1 MTKER
6 GELNPQRNTSSEK
19 HTSERAHFR
28 LLPAP
33 LLRPFPL
40 IYVLIVI
47 YLLGCG
53 NKSIRKNEIRTITSE
68 IVAAAQ
74 KTTQRKSEIAIR
86 PEIQPADAGANR
98 APADDVYVTL
108 SDASQANGLRQAL
121 DEIAHRHT
129 LSVSETNSG
138 SIQRLDFSFK
148 GTRTHTVHVVT
159 PVAARAHPSV
169 PQGGIKSGPRLA
181 IILDDM
187 GYDRAAADAAFAL
200 QFPITLSVIPHLPHS
215 AEVAEEAY
223 RRGDQV
229 LLHLPME
236 AEAGETKAE
245 AIELR
250 VGMKADQVERDLNS
264 MLETVPHAAGV
275 NNHQGSRATADATLM
290 AELMPALRR
299 RGLFFIDSRTT
310 AATVAYDAAERA
322 GVRSASR
329 KVFLDD
335 TTNRD
340 AILSQIDLA
349 ARDAT
354 RDGFAIAI
362 GHPHPATIA
371 ALVEAAPRIEASGV
385 SFVFVSQVVQ

>member
-1 MTKER
+1 
-6 GELNPQRNTSSEK
+6 
-19 HTSERAHFR
+19 
-28 LLPAP
+28 
-33 LLRPFPL
+33 
-40 IYVLIVI
+40 
-47 YLLGCG
+47 
-53 NKSIRKNEIRTITSE
+53 
-68 IVAAAQ
+68 
-74 KTTQRKSEIAIR
+74 
-86 PEIQPADAGANR
+86 
-98 APADDVYVTL
+98 
-108 SDASQANGLRQAL
+108 
-121 DEIAHRHT
+121 
-129 LSVSETNSG
+129 
-138 SIQRLDFSFK
+138 
-148 GTRTHTVHVVT
+148 
-159 PVAARAHPSV
+159 
-169 PQGGIKSGPRLA
+169 
-181 IILDDM
+181 M

-236 AEAGETKAE
+236 AEAGEKAE
-245 AIELR
+245 PIELR
-250 VGMKADQVERDLNS
+250 VGMKADQVERDLDS

-275 NNHQGSRATADATLM
+275 NNHQGSRATADAKLM
-290 AELMPALRR
+290 GELMPALRR
-299 RGLFFIDSRTT
+299 RGLFFVDSRTT

-335 TTNRD
+335 MTNRE

-371 ALVEAAPRIEASGV
+371 ALVEAVPRLEASGV
-385 SFVFVSQVVQ
+385 RFVFVSQVSTVS

>member
-1 MTKER
+1 MRTR
-6 GELNPQRNTSSEK
+6 GELTPPLQTSPTCNPDK
-19 HTSERAHFR
+19 PLYLFAIP
-28 LLPAP
+28 PAK
-33 LLRPFPL
+33 LFLF
-40 IYVLIVI
+40 IYVLAVVWLI
-47 YLLGCG
+47 GCG
-53 NKSIRKNEIRTITSE
+53 EKSIKKNEIRGITGE

-86 PEIQPADAGANR
+86 PEVQPSEAGATH
-98 APADDVYVTL
+98 PSADDVYVTL
-108 SDASQANGLRQAL
+108 RDTSQAEALKQAL
-121 DEIAHRHT
+121 DTIARRHK
-129 LSVSETNSG
+129 LSISETDSD
-138 SIQRLDFSFK
+138 SVMRLDFSFK

-159 PVAARAHPSV
+159 SMIARSSAPALQAGSE
-169 PQGGIKSGPRLA
+169 SGPKLA

-187 GYDRAAADAAFAL
+187 GYDRAAADAAL
-200 QFPITLSVIPHLPHS
+200 TLSFPITLSVIPHLPLS

-236 AEAGETKAE
+236 AGADQAKAE
-245 AIELR
+245 PIELR
-250 VGMKADQVERDLNS
+250 VGMNAEQVERDLDG

-290 AELMPALRR
+290 AELMPALRE

-310 AATVAYDAAERA
+310 AATVARDTAERS

-335 TTNRD
+335 MPKRD
-340 AILSQIDLA
+340 AILAQLDLA

-362 GHPHPATIA
+362 GHPHPETIA
-371 ALVEAAPRIEASGV
+371 ALVEAAPRLEARGV
-385 SFVFVSQVVQ
+385 RFVFVSDVVR

>member
-1 MTKER
+1 VTKER
-6 GELNPQRNTSSEK
+6 GELNPQRSTSPEK
-19 HTSERAHFR
+19 HSTEEPRFR
-28 LLPAP
+28 ILRAP
-33 LLRPFPL
+33 LLRPTSL
-40 IYVLIVI
+40 IYLLTVTF
-47 YLLGCG
+47 LLGCG
-53 NKSIRKNEIRTITSE
+53 EKSIRKNEVRAITSE

-86 PEIQPADAGANR
+86 PEVQPAGAGANR
-98 APADDVYVTL
+98 VSADDVYVTL
-108 SDASQANGLRQAL
+108 SDASQADGLRQAL
-121 DEIAHRHT
+121 DEIAHRHA

-138 SIQRLDFSFK
+138 SVQRLDFSFK
-148 GTRTHTVHVVT
+148 GARTHTVHIVT
-159 PVAARAHPSV
+159 PVVARVHP
-169 PQGGIKSGPRLA
+169 PAIQDGIKSGPKLA

-187 GYDRAAADAAFAL
+187 GYDRSAADAAFAL

-245 AIELR
+245 PIELR
-250 VGMKADQVERDLNS
+250 VGMKADQVERDLDS

-275 NNHQGSRATADATLM
+275 NNHQGSRATADAKLM
-290 AELMPALRR
+290 GELMPALRR
-299 RGLFFIDSRTT
+299 RGLFFVDSRTT

-335 TTNRD
+335 TANRD
-340 AILSQIDLA
+340 AILSQLDLA

-371 ALVEAAPRIEASGV
+371 ALVEAAPRLEASGV
-385 SFVFVSQVVQ
+385 SFVFVSEIVH

>member
-1 MTKER
+1 MRPR
-6 GELNPQRNTSSEK
+6 GDLAPQLQSSPTCNPEK
-19 HTSERAHFR
+19 
-28 LLPAP
+28 
-33 LLRPFPL
+33 PF
-40 IYVLIVI
+40 
-47 YLLGCG
+47 YLLKIPSLKVFPFICVLVVVCLIGCG
-53 NKSIRKNEIRTITSE
+53 EKFIDKREIRGITGE

-86 PEIQPADAGANR
+86 PEVQPSEGGA
-98 APADDVYVTL
+98 AHPSVDDIYVTL
-108 SDASQANGLRQAL
+108 RDTSQADAL
-121 DEIAHRHT
+121 KQVLDAIARRHK
-129 LSVSETNSG
+129 LSISETNSN
-138 SIQRLDFSFK
+138 SVMRLDFSFK

-159 PVAARAHPSV
+159 SMIARSPAPAL
-169 PQGGIKSGPRLA
+169 QGGSEPGPKLA

-187 GYDRAAADAAFAL
+187 GYDRAAADAALAL
-200 QFPITLSVIPHLPHS
+200 SFPITLSVIPHLPLS

-236 AEAGETKAE
+236 AEADQAKAE
-245 AIELR
+245 PIELR
-250 VGMKADQVERDLNS
+250 VGMKADQVERDLDG

-310 AATVAYDAAERA
+310 AATVAHDTAEKA

-335 TTNRD
+335 TPRRD
-340 AILSQIDLA
+340 AILAQLDLA
-349 ARDAT
+349 ARDAA

-362 GHPHPATIA
+362 GHPHPETIA
-371 ALVEAAPRIEASGV
+371 ALMEAAPRLEARGV
-385 SFVFVSQVVQ
+385 RFVFVSDVVR

>member
-1 MTKER
+1 MKQR
-6 GELNPQRNTSSEK
+6 GELNPQRSTSSEK
-19 HTSERAHFR
+19 DSTEEPQSRILR
-28 LLPAP
+28 AP
-33 LLRPFPL
+33 LLRPSSF
-40 IYVLIVI
+40 IYVLIVTF
-47 YLLGCG
+47 LFGCG
-53 NKSIRKNEIRTITSE
+53 EKSIRKNEIRTITSE

-86 PEIQPADAGANR
+86 PEVQPAGAGSNR
-98 APADDVYVTL
+98 ASADDVYVTL
-108 SDASQANGLRQAL
+108 SNASQADGLRQAL

-138 SIQRLDFSFK
+138 SVQRLDFSFK
-148 GTRTHTVHVVT
+148 GTRTHTVHIVT
-159 PVAARAHPSV
+159 PVVARVHP
-169 PQGGIKSGPRLA
+169 PITRDGIKSGPKLA

-187 GYDRAAADAAFAL
+187 GYDRSAADAAFAL
-200 QFPITLSVIPHLPHS
+200 QFPITLSVIPHLPLS

-236 AEAGETKAE
+236 AEAGEKAE
-245 AIELR
+245 PIELR
-250 VGMKADQVERDLNS
+250 VGMKTDQVERDLDG

-310 AATVAYDAAERA
+310 AATVAHDTAEKA

-335 TTNRD
+335 MPKRD
-340 AILSQIDLA
+340 AILAQLDLA
-349 ARDAT
+349 ARDAA

-362 GHPHPATIA
+362 GHPHPETLA
-371 ALVEAAPRIEASGV
+371 ALVEAAPRLEARGV
-385 SFVFVSQVVQ
+385 RFVFVSQVVQ

>member
-1 MTKER
+1 VTKER
-6 GELNPQRNTSSEK
+6 GELNPRRNNNSEK
-19 HTSERAHFR
+19 HSREKPHLSFF
-28 LLPAP
+28 PAP
-33 LLRPFPL
+33 LPRTFSL
-40 IYVLIVI
+40 IYVLILI

-53 NKSIRKNEIRTITSE
+53 DKSIRKNEIRTITSE

-74 KTTQRKSEIAIR
+74 KTTQRKSEIAIQ
-86 PEIQPADAGANR
+86 PEVQLADAGSNR
-98 APADDVYVTL
+98 VSADDVYVTL
-108 SDASQANGLRQAL
+108 SDASRADGLRHAL

-138 SIQRLDFSFK
+138 SVQRLDFFFK
-148 GTRTHTVHVVT
+148 GTRTHTVHVVM
-159 PVAARAHPSV
+159 PVVARSHAPVS
-169 PQGGIKSGPRLA
+169 QNGIKAGPKLA

-236 AEAGETKAE
+236 AEAGEKAE
-245 AIELR
+245 PIELR
-250 VGMKADQVERDLNS
+250 VGMKADQVERDLDS

-275 NNHQGSRATADATLM
+275 NNHQGSRATADAKLM
-290 AELMPALRR
+290 GELMPALRR
-299 RGLFFIDSRTT
+299 RGLFFVDSRTT

-371 ALVEAAPRIEASGV
+371 ALVEAAPRLEASGV
-385 SFVFVSQVVQ
+385 RLVFVSQVVQ

>member
-1 MTKER
+1 VTKER
-6 GELNPQRNTSSEK
+6 GELNPQRNTSYEK
-19 HTSERAHFR
+19 HSSEEPHLRF
-28 LLPAP
+28 LPTP
-33 LLRPFPL
+33 LLRAFPL
-40 IYVLIVI
+40 VCLLIAI
-47 YLLGCG
+47 CLLGCG
-53 NKSIRKNEIRTITSE
+53 DKSIRKNEIRTITSE

-86 PEIQPADAGANR
+86 PEVQSADAGANR
-98 APADDVYVTL
+98 SPADDVYVTL
-108 SDASQANGLRQAL
+108 TDASQADSLKQAL

-129 LSVSETNSG
+129 LSVSATNSD
-138 SIQRLDFSFK
+138 SVQRFDFFFN

-159 PVAARAHPSV
+159 PVAARAHQPVPLDSV
-169 PQGGIKSGPRLA
+169 KSGPKLA

-236 AEAGETKAE
+236 AEAGEKAE
-245 AIELR
+245 PIELR
-250 VGMKADQVERDLNS
+250 VGMKADQVERDLDG

-275 NNHQGSRATADATLM
+275 NNHQGSRATADAKLM
-290 AELMPALRR
+290 GELMPALRR
-299 RGLFFIDSRTT
+299 RGLFFVDSRTT

-335 TTNRD
+335 MTNRD

-371 ALVEAAPRIEASGV
+371 ALVEAVPRLEASGMR
-385 SFVFVSQVVQ
+385 FVFVSQVVQ

>member
-6 GELNPQRNTSSEK
+6 GELNPQRNTSSERRC
-19 HTSERAHFR
+19 TEEPQVRILR
-28 LLPAP
+28 AP

-40 IYVLIVI
+40 IYVLIVAF
-47 YLLGCG
+47 LFGCG
-53 NKSIRKNEIRTITSE
+53 EKSIRKNEIRVITSE

-74 KTTQRKSEIAIR
+74 KSTQRKSEIAIR
-86 PEIQPADAGANR
+86 PEVQPADAGANR

-108 SDASQANGLRQAL
+108 NDASQADGLRQAL

-138 SIQRLDFSFK
+138 GVQRLDFFFK

-159 PVAARAHPSV
+159 PVAARAHLPV
-169 PQGGIKSGPRLA
+169 RQDDIKSGPKLA

-200 QFPITLSVIPHLPHS
+200 QFPITLSVIPHLPLS

-223 RRGDQV
+223 RHGDQV

-236 AEAGETKAE
+236 AEAGEKAE
-245 AIELR
+245 PIELR
-250 VGMKADQVERDLNS
+250 VGMKADQVERDLDS

-275 NNHQGSRATADATLM
+275 NNHQGSRATADAKLM
-290 AELMPALRR
+290 GELMPALRR
-299 RGLFFIDSRTT
+299 RGLFFVDSRTT

-371 ALVEAAPRIEASGV
+371 ALVEAVPRLEASGV
-385 SFVFVSQVVQ
+385 RLVFVSQVVQ

>member
-1 MTKER
+1 MIER
-6 GELNPQRNTSSEK
+6 GELNPQRNASSKK
-19 HTSERAHFR
+19 HSSKKPHLRFFPG
-28 LLPAP
+28 L

-47 YLLGCG
+47 YLLGCSE
-53 NKSIRKNEIRTITSE
+53 KTIRKNEIRTITGE

-86 PEIQPADAGANR
+86 PEVQPAAAGANQVS
-98 APADDVYVTL
+98 ADDVYVTL
-108 SDASQANGLRQAL
+108 SDPSQADGLREAL
-121 DEIAHRHT
+121 DEIAHRHA
-129 LSVSETNSG
+129 LSVSETNTG
-138 SIQRLDFSFK
+138 SVQRLDFSFK
-148 GTRTHTVHVVT
+148 GTRTHTVHIVT
-159 PVAARAHPSV
+159 PVVGRVHPAATQDGV
-169 PQGGIKSGPRLA
+169 KSGPKLA

-236 AEAGETKAE
+236 AEAGEKKAE
-245 AIELR
+245 PIELR
-250 VGMKADQVERDLNS
+250 VGMKADQVERDLDS

-275 NNHQGSRATADATLM
+275 NNHQGSRATADAKLM

-299 RGLFFIDSRTT
+299 RGLFFVDSRTT

-371 ALVEAAPRIEASGV
+371 ALREVGPELESRGIQ
-385 SFVFVSQVVQ
+385 FVFVSDVVR

>member
-1 MTKER
+1 MKER
-6 GELNPQRNTSSEK
+6 GELNPQRNNSSEK
-19 HTSERAHFR
+19 HSSEKPHLRFLSA
-28 LLPAP
+28 

-40 IYVLIVI
+40 IYAFVVI
-47 YLLGCG
+47 CLLGCG
-53 NKSIRKNEIRTITSE
+53 DKSIRKNEIRTITGE

-86 PEIQPADAGANR
+86 PEAQSADVGANR
-98 APADDVYVTL
+98 TPADDVYVTL
-108 SDASQANGLRQAL
+108 SDASQADGLRQAL
-121 DEIAHRHT
+121 DEIADRHT

-138 SIQRLDFSFK
+138 SVQRLDFFFK
-148 GTRTHTVHVVT
+148 GTRTHTVHVVM
-159 PVAARAHPSV
+159 PVVARAHAPVS
-169 PQGGIKSGPRLA
+169 QNGIKSGPKLA

-236 AEAGETKAE
+236 AEAGEKAE
-245 AIELR
+245 PIELR
-250 VGMKADQVERDLNS
+250 VGMKADQVERDLDS

-275 NNHQGSRATADATLM
+275 NNHQGSRATADAKLM
-290 AELMPALRR
+290 GELMPALRR
-299 RGLFFIDSRTT
+299 RGLFFVDSRTT

-371 ALVEAAPRIEASGV
+371 ALVEAAPRLEASGV
-385 SFVFVSQVVQ
+385 RLVFVSQVVQ

>member
-1 MTKER
+1 MKQR

-19 HTSERAHFR
+19 DSTEEPRFR
-28 LLPAP
+28 ILRAP
-33 LLRPFPL
+33 LLRPTSL
-40 IYVLIVI
+40 IYVLTVTF
-47 YLLGCG
+47 LLGCG
-53 NKSIRKNEIRTITSE
+53 EKSIRKNEIRTITSD

-86 PEIQPADAGANR
+86 PEVQSANAGANR
-98 APADDVYVTL
+98 DPADDVYITL
-108 SDASQANGLRQAL
+108 TDASQADGLRQAL
-121 DEIAHRHT
+121 DEIALRHT

-138 SIQRLDFSFK
+138 SVQRLDFSFK
-148 GTRTHTVHVVT
+148 GTRTHTVHIVT
-159 PVAARAHPSV
+159 PVVARVHP
-169 PQGGIKSGPRLA
+169 PITQDGIKSGPKLA

-187 GYDRAAADAAFAL
+187 GYDRSAADAAFAL
-200 QFPITLSVIPHLPHS
+200 QFPITLSVIPHLPLS

-236 AEAGETKAE
+236 AEAGEKAE
-245 AIELR
+245 PIELR
-250 VGMKADQVERDLNS
+250 VGMKTDQVERDLDA

-310 AATVAYDAAERA
+310 AATVAHDTAEKA

-335 TTNRD
+335 MPKRD
-340 AILSQIDLA
+340 AILAQLDLA
-349 ARDAT
+349 ARDAA

-362 GHPHPATIA
+362 GHPHPETLA
-371 ALVEAAPRIEASGV
+371 ALVEAAPRLEARGV
-385 SFVFVSQVVQ
+385 RFVFVSQVVQ

>member
-1 MTKER
+1 VTKER
-6 GELNPQRNTSSEK
+6 GELNPQRSTSSEK
-19 HTSERAHFR
+19 HTSEEPRFR
-28 LLPAP
+28 ILRAP
-33 LLRPFPL
+33 LLRRSSL
-40 IYVLIVI
+40 IYVLTVTF
-47 YLLGCG
+47 LLGCG
-53 NKSIRKNEIRTITSE
+53 EKSIRKNEVRAITSE

-86 PEIQPADAGANR
+86 PEVQPAGGGANR
-98 APADDVYVTL
+98 VSADDVYVTL
-108 SDASQANGLRQAL
+108 SDASQADGLRQAL
-121 DEIAHRHT
+121 DEIAHRHA

-138 SIQRLDFSFK
+138 SVQRLDFSFK
-148 GTRTHTVHVVT
+148 GARTHTVHIVT
-159 PVAARAHPSV
+159 PVVARVHTPTN
-169 PQGGIKSGPRLA
+169 QDGIKSGPKLA

-187 GYDRAAADAAFAL
+187 GYDRSAADAAFAL

-245 AIELR
+245 PIELR
-250 VGMKADQVERDLNS
+250 VGMKADQVERDLDS

-275 NNHQGSRATADATLM
+275 NNHQGSRATADAKLM
-290 AELMPALRR
+290 GELMPALRR
-299 RGLFFIDSRTT
+299 RGLFFVDSRTT

-335 TTNRD
+335 TANRD
-340 AILSQIDLA
+340 VILSQIDLA

-385 SFVFVSQVVQ
+385 RFVFVSQVVQ

>member
-19 HTSERAHFR
+19 HTTEEPRFR
-28 LLPAP
+28 ILRAP
-33 LLRPFPL
+33 LLRPSSL
-40 IYVLIVI
+40 IYVLTVTC
-47 YLLGCG
+47 LLGCG
-53 NKSIRKNEIRTITSE
+53 EKSIRKNEVRAITSE

-86 PEIQPADAGANR
+86 PEVQPAGGGANR
-98 APADDVYVTL
+98 VSADDVYVTL
-108 SDASQANGLRQAL
+108 SDASQADGLRQAL
-121 DEIAHRHT
+121 DEIAHRHA

-138 SIQRLDFSFK
+138 SVQRLDFSFK
-148 GTRTHTVHVVT
+148 GARTHTVHIVT
-159 PVAARAHPSV
+159 PVVARVHTPTN
-169 PQGGIKSGPRLA
+169 QDGMKSGPKLA

-187 GYDRAAADAAFAL
+187 GYDRSAADAAFAL
-200 QFPITLSVIPHLPHS
+200 QFPITLSVIPHLPRS

-245 AIELR
+245 PIELR
-250 VGMKADQVERDLNS
+250 VGMKADQVERDLDS

-275 NNHQGSRATADATLM
+275 NNHQGSRATADAKLM
-290 AELMPALRR
+290 GELMPALRR
-299 RGLFFIDSRTT
+299 RGLFFVDSRTT
-310 AATVAYDAAERA
+310 AATVAYDAAARA

-335 TTNRD
+335 TANRD

-385 SFVFVSQVVQ
+385 TFVFVSQVVQ

>member
-1 MTKER
+1 VA
-6 GELNPQRNTSSEK
+6 GLYP
-19 HTSERAHFR
+19 
-28 LLPAP
+28 
-33 LLRPFPL
+33 
-40 IYVLIVI
+40 
-47 YLLGCG
+47 
-53 NKSIRKNEIRTITSE
+53 NKREALEMS
-68 IVAAAQ
+68 AQ
-74 KTTQRKSEIAIR
+74 VHL
-86 PEIQPADAGANR
+86 

-108 SDASQANGLRQAL
+108 SDASQADGLRQAL

-129 LSVSETNSG
+129 LSVSETNTG
-138 SIQRLDFSFK
+138 SVQRLDFSFR
-148 GTRTHTVHVVT
+148 GTRTHTVPIVT
-159 PVAARAHPSV
+159 PVVARVHPLIT
-169 PQGGIKSGPRLA
+169 QDGIKSGPKLA

-187 GYDRAAADAAFAL
+187 GYDRSAADAAFAL

-223 RRGDQV
+223 RGGDQV
-229 LLHLPME
+229 LLHLPTE

-245 AIELR
+245 PIELR
-250 VGMKADQVERDLNS
+250 VGMKADQVERDLDS

-275 NNHQGSRATADATLM
+275 NNHQSSRATADAKLM
-290 AELMPALRR
+290 GELMLALRR
-299 RGLFFIDSRTT
+299 RGLFFVDSRTT

-354 RDGFAIAI
+354 RDGFAVAI

-371 ALVEAAPRIEASGV
+371 ALVEAVPRLEASGV
-385 SFVFVSQVVQ
+385 RLVFVSQVVH

>member
-19 HTSERAHFR
+19 HSSEKPHLSF
-28 LLPAP
+28 LPGP

-40 IYVLIVI
+40 VYLLIVI
-47 YLLGCG
+47 CVLGCG
-53 NKSIRKNEIRTITSE
+53 DKSIRKNEIRTITGE

-86 PEIQPADAGANR
+86 PEVQPADAGSNR
-98 APADDVYVTL
+98 ASADDVYVTL
-108 SDASQANGLRQAL
+108 SDASQGDGLRQAL

-129 LSVSETNSG
+129 LLISETNADSV
-138 SIQRLDFSFK
+138 QRFDFFSN
-148 GTRTHTVHVVT
+148 GTRTHTVHIVT
-159 PVAARAHPSV
+159 PVAAGTQQPV
-169 PQGGIKSGPRLA
+169 PLDGIKSGPKLA

-236 AEAGETKAE
+236 AEAGEKAE
-245 AIELR
+245 PIELR
-250 VGMKADQVERDLNS
+250 VGMKADQVEHDLDG

-275 NNHQGSRATADATLM
+275 NNHQGSRATADAKLM
-290 AELMPALRR
+290 GELMPALRR
-299 RGLFFIDSRTT
+299 RGLFFVDSRTT

-335 TTNRD
+335 MTNRE

-385 SFVFVSQVVQ
+385 RFVFVSQVIQ

>member
-6 GELNPQRNTSSEK
+6 GELNPQRSTSSEK
-19 HTSERAHFR
+19 HTSEEPRFR
-28 LLPAP
+28 ILRAP
-33 LLRPFPL
+33 LLRRSSL
-40 IYVLIVI
+40 IYVLTVTC
-47 YLLGCG
+47 LLGCG
-53 NKSIRKNEIRTITSE
+53 EKSIRKNEVRAITSE
-68 IVAAAQ
+68 IVTAAQ

-86 PEIQPADAGANR
+86 PEVQPAGGGANR
-98 APADDVYVTL
+98 VSADDVYVTL
-108 SDASQANGLRQAL
+108 SDASQADGLRQAL
-121 DEIAHRHT
+121 DEIAHRHA

-138 SIQRLDFSFK
+138 SVQRLDFSFK
-148 GTRTHTVHVVT
+148 GARTHTVHIVT
-159 PVAARAHPSV
+159 PVVARVHTPTN
-169 PQGGIKSGPRLA
+169 QDGIKSGPKLA

-187 GYDRAAADAAFAL
+187 GYDRSAADAAFAL

-245 AIELR
+245 PIELR
-250 VGMKADQVERDLNS
+250 VGMKADQVERDLDS

-275 NNHQGSRATADATLM
+275 NNHQGSRATADAKLM
-290 AELMPALRR
+290 GELMPALRR
-299 RGLFFIDSRTT
+299 RGLFFVDSRTT

-335 TTNRD
+335 TANRD
-340 AILSQIDLA
+340 VILSQIDLA

-385 SFVFVSQVVQ
+385 RFVFVSQVVQ

>member
-1 MTKER
+1 MIER

-19 HTSERAHFR
+19 RSGEKTELRY
-28 LLPAP
+28 LPAL
-33 LLRPFPL
+33 LLRPSLL
-40 IYVLIVI
+40 IYVFIVAF
-47 YLLGCG
+47 LLGCG
-53 NKSIRKNEIRTITSE
+53 EKSIRKNEIRTITSE

-86 PEIQPADAGANR
+86 PEVQPADAGTNR
-98 APADDVYVTL
+98 VPADDVYVTL
-108 SDASQANGLRQAL
+108 SDASQADELRQAL

-138 SIQRLDFSFK
+138 SVQRLDFSFK
-148 GTRTHTVHVVT
+148 GTHTHTVHIVT
-159 PVAARAHPSV
+159 PVVARVHPPV
-169 PQGGIKSGPRLA
+169 PENGIKSGPKLA

-187 GYDRAAADAAFAL
+187 GYDRSAADAAFAL

-236 AEAGETKAE
+236 AEAGEKAE
-245 AIELR
+245 PIELR
-250 VGMKADQVERDLNS
+250 VGMKADQVERDLDS

-275 NNHQGSRATADATLM
+275 NNHQGSRATADAKLM
-290 AELMPALRR
+290 GELMPALRR
-299 RGLFFIDSRTT
+299 RGLFFVDSRTT

-362 GHPHPATIA
+362 GHPHSATIA
-371 ALVEAAPRIEASGV
+371 ALVEAAPRLEASGV
-385 SFVFVSQVVQ
+385 RLVFVSQVVQ

>member
-6 GELNPQRNTSSEK
+6 GELNPQRNSSSEK
-19 HTSERAHFR
+19 HSTEEPRFR
-28 LLPAP
+28 ILRAP
-33 LLRPFPL
+33 LLRPSSL
-40 IYVLIVI
+40 IYVLTVTC
-47 YLLGCG
+47 LLGCG
-53 NKSIRKNEIRTITSE
+53 EKSIRKNEVRAITSE

-86 PEIQPADAGANR
+86 PEVQPAGAGANR
-98 APADDVYVTL
+98 VSADDVYVTL
-108 SDASQANGLRQAL
+108 SDASQADGLRQAL

-129 LSVSETNSG
+129 LLVSETNSG
-138 SIQRLDFSFK
+138 GVQRLDFSFR
-148 GTRTHTVHVVT
+148 GTRTHTVHIVT
-159 PVAARAHPSV
+159 PVVARVHTPTN
-169 PQGGIKSGPRLA
+169 QDGIKSGPKLA

-187 GYDRAAADAAFAL
+187 GYDRSAADAAFAL

-245 AIELR
+245 PIELR
-250 VGMKADQVERDLNS
+250 VGMKADQVERDLDS

-275 NNHQGSRATADATLM
+275 NNHQGSRATADAKLM
-290 AELMPALRR
+290 GELMPALRR
-299 RGLFFIDSRTT
+299 RGLFFVDSRTT
-310 AATVAYDAAERA
+310 AATVAYDAAARA

-335 TTNRD
+335 TANRD

-371 ALVEAAPRIEASGV
+371 ALVEAVPRLEASGV
-385 SFVFVSQVVQ
+385 RFVFVSQVIK

>member
-1 MTKER
+1 MKDR
-6 GELNPQRNTSSEK
+6 GELNPQRNTRSEKHSSEK
-19 HTSERAHFR
+19 PHLRF
-28 LLPAP
+28 LPAP
-33 LLRPFPL
+33 SLRPFPL
-40 IYVLIVI
+40 VYVLIVI
-47 YLLGCG
+47 CLLGCG
-53 NKSIRKNEIRTITSE
+53 DKSIRKNEIRAITSE

-86 PEIQPADAGANR
+86 PEVQPADAGANR
-98 APADDVYVTL
+98 SPADDVYVTL
-108 SDASQANGLRQAL
+108 SDASQADGLKQAL
-121 DEIAHRHT
+121 DEVAHRHT
-129 LSVSETNSG
+129 LSVSETNSD
-138 SIQRLDFSFK
+138 SVQRFDFFFN

-159 PVAARAHPSV
+159 PVAARVHPSV
-169 PQGGIKSGPRLA
+169 SQNGSKSGPRLA

-250 VGMKADQVERDLNS
+250 VGMKADQVERNLDS

-275 NNHQGSRATADATLM
+275 NNHQGSRATADAKLM
-290 AELMPALRR
+290 GELMPALRR
-299 RGLFFIDSRTT
+299 RGLFFVDSRTT